1 MSTTNLNIS
10 VIEKRMMNATEA
22 AHYCGLAVKHFK
34 SLCPVQPVLIPPKY
48 KQYDRTDLDK
58 WLDDLKTG
66 NELASRND
74 ILERL

>member
-1 MSTTNLNIS
+1 MSMTNLNIS
-10 VIEKRMMNATEA
+10 VVEKRMMNATEA

-74 ILERL
+74 ILDRL

>member
-1 MSTTNLNIS
+1 MNTTSLNIS

-34 SLCPVQPVLIPPKY
+34 ALCPVQPVLIPPKY

-58 WLDDLKTG
+58 WLDDLKTDA
-66 NELASRND
+66 ELVSKNA
-74 ILERL
+74 ILDRL

>member
-1 MSTTNLNIS
+1 MLPKLPIIVVWQSNT
-10 VIEKRMMNATEA
+10 
-22 AHYCGLAVKHFK
+22 FK

-74 ILERL
+74 ILDRL

>member
-58 WLDDLKTG
+58 WLDNLKTG
-66 NELASRND
+66 NELACRND
-74 ILERL
+74 ILDRL

>member
-1 MSTTNLNIS
+1 MSTTSLNIS

-48 KQYDRTDLDK
+48 KQYDRSDLDR

-66 NELASRND
+66 SDLTSQNE
-74 ILERL
+74 ILGRL